1 MSRFDAIVVSS
12 RMVVDKR
19 RAAMATVEDVSNRVS
34 RLEGAYDHLATK
46 ADLKDLELRLTVRL
60 GGLMITGFAIVIAV
74 LRFWE

>member
-1 MSRFDAIVVSS
+1 
-12 RMVVDKR
+12 
-19 RAAMATVEDVSNRVS
+19 MATVEDVSNRVS

-74 LRFWE
+74 LRLWE